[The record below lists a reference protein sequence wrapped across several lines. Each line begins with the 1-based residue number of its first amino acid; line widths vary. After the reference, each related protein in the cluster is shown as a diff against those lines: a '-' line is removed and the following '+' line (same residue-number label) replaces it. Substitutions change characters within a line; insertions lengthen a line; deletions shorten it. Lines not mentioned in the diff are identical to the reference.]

1 MFFSTVLD
9 WRPAPFVQNL
19 EMKLMEISFDSHDKM
34 HMRWQNDDCK
44 PEKLSETGLGE
55 SYQHGLSHHFVCLQG
70 S

>member
-34 HMRWQNDDCK
+34 HMRWQYDDLK
-44 PEKLSETGLGE
+44 PKSWVKWPIGYLRLRASPW
-55 SYQHGLSHHFVCLQG
+55 VWVW
-70 S
+70 